1 MGSPDDPAGP
11 HDPADLERAWG
22 RALYRWWS
30 YYDREYLH
38 AAMQRPLIH
47 LGDGAQRL
55 GEWDPGMR
63 RITISRQHIRTDPWA
78 DVLDTLRHE
87 MAHQYVWEVL
97 RARDEEPHGAAFREA
112 CLKLRCDPGA
122 TARRTGAAPG
132 TGAADADSHDDLTE
146 ARVIRLV
153 KKLLSLAAS
162 PNEHEAQ
169 AAVNKAQ
176 LLLLEYNI
184 DLVESDADRGFER
197 RQLGQVKGRHPAWE
211 LWLAMILNEFFFVEV
226 LWTRSYVAAHDRDGT
241 VLEVYGTRTNL
252 DMADY
257 VHAYLTQ
264 LLDRLWSDYR
274 RARSLRSNRERMR
287 YFAGV
292 LQGFHGKLGRQRVDL
307 EELVETTALV
317 WQGDDRLQSY
327 YRYHNPRI
335 QTRQTGGVAASE
347 AFRHGVEE
355 GRRVNLRR
363 PVESSQRFGGYLAQ
377 SSE

>member
-1 MGSPDDPAGP
+1 MTEGLDPIM
-11 HDPADLERAWG
+11 L
-22 RALYRWWS
+22 
-30 YYDREYLH
+30 
-38 AAMQRPLIH
+38 
-47 LGDGAQRL
+47 
-55 GEWDPGMR
+55 
-63 RITISRQHIRTDPWA
+63 
-78 DVLDTLRHE
+78 
-87 MAHQYVWEVL
+87 
-97 RARDEEPHGAAFREA
+97 
-112 CLKLRCDPGA
+112 
-122 TARRTGAAPG
+122 
-132 TGAADADSHDDLTE
+132 
-146 ARVIRLV
+146 
-153 KKLLSLAAS
+153 
-162 PNEHEAQ
+162 
-169 AAVNKAQ
+169 
-176 LLLLEYNI
+176 
-184 DLVESDADRGFER
+184 
-197 RQLGQVKGRHPAWE
+197 
-211 LWLAMILNEFFFVEV
+211 EV